1 MRCMYAQTAAPEA
14 TFGSGL
20 PCAAEPAHA
29 AAAAVAVRNDA
40 AVRGGRRVKTH
51 MYVCPRVRLNI
62 RVLQHAHAY
71 STRTPPPHT
80 CACVQVFEYFS
91 TRTPRSV
98 VETRETSV
106 VWNYKLADYEFGKS
120 QAQDMLQH
128 LLTSAIG
135 KSSVDVVRGARSLE
149 VRVYGVNK
157 GISMSRV
164 IDSMSW
170 ILGPH
175 AVAFDL
181 VLCIGHFMPRDES
194 IFSYFEGAPL
204 RLSILETMY
213 SEVNQVGLDLCSR
226 VRLRNAACGSCT
238 RPMRSRCHQQRR
250 PFIICERES
259 AALRPCARDHR
270 VFRVCGMCC
279 RRVCAVWRWD
289 VSP

>member
-1 MRCMYAQTAAPEA
+1 M
-14 TFGSGL
+14 
-20 PCAAEPAHA
+20 
-29 AAAAVAVRNDA
+29 
-40 AVRGGRRVKTH
+40 
-51 MYVCPRVRLNI
+51 
-62 RVLQHAHAY
+62 
-71 STRTPPPHT
+71 
-80 CACVQVFEYFS
+80 FEYFS

-128 LLTSAIG
+128 LLTGAIG

-170 ILGPH
+170 ILGSH

-194 IFSYFEGAPL
+194 IFSYFEGPL
-204 RLSILETMY
+204 
-213 SEVNQVGLDLCSR
+213 
-226 VRLRNAACGSCT
+226 
-238 RPMRSRCHQQRR
+238 
-250 PFIICERES
+250 
-259 AALRPCARDHR
+259 
-270 VFRVCGMCC
+270 
-279 RRVCAVWRWD
+279 
-289 VSP
+289 